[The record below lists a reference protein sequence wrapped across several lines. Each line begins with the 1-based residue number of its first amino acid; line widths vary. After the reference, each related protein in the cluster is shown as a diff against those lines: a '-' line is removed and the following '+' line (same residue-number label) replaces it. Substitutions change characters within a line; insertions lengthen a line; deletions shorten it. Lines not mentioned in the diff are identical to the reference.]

1 MRCAFFPSSSVC
13 PDFGHVLFQFPLFF
27 FFLFLFFFFNFKNV
41 FSDRRLV
48 GCLLHKKQNLSLTKK
63 EKKEGMKQSQNQ
75 EMQNESSPR
84 VTRNQPS
91 VTFGMESTTEF
102 ALVF

>member
-1 MRCAFFPSSSVC
+1 
-13 PDFGHVLFQFPLFF
+13 
-27 FFLFLFFFFNFKNV
+27 
-41 FSDRRLV
+41 
-48 GCLLHKKQNLSLTKK
+48 
-63 EKKEGMKQSQNQ
+63 MKQSQNQ

-102 ALVF
+102 ALVFLFYFCFLKFHFSDLAQNNLINVIRHLCSNGGKVRNASVEYVK